1 MDDEKLSAQALGK
14 RHIVEGLDRAFARLH
29 LRSCRIIERT
39 PDEDVYKASAAP
51 PIGESVLR
59 CAAVV
64 EQTFG
69 GITANLWDD
78 PFEWTLPEHLTT
90 PAKIIEH
97 LEEVEATRTRA
108 FVSFTDDECLIKH
121 IATPADETQRLI
133 DLLLETL
140 ARAASYQGQAAAH
153 LKIVS
158 RSDMPGFI
166 I

>member
-1 MDDEKLSAQALGK
+1 MDEKLSAQALGN
-14 RHIVEGLDRAFARLH
+14 RHIVESLDRAFARLH
-29 LRSCRIIERT
+29 SRSCRLIEAT
-39 PDEDVYKASAAP
+39 SVAALYHASVGP
-51 PIGESVLR
+51 STGESVLR

-97 LEEVEATRTRA
+97 LEEVEATRARA
-108 FVSFTDDECLIKH
+108 FASFTDDECLIKEV
-121 IATPADETQRLI
+121 ATPAEETQQLI

-140 ARAASYQGQAAAH
+140 QRASAHQGQAAAARNT
-153 LKIVS
+153 VS
-158 RSDMPGFI
+158 RSDTPGFI